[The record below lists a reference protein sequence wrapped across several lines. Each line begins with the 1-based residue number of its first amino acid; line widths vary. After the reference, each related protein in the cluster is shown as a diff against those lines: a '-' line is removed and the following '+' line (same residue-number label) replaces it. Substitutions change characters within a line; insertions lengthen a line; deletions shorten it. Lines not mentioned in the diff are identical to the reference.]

1 MKVKELLAESRH
13 LLSCQQEGRLEAE
26 VLLSHSLGVNRAW
39 LYANSENELTD
50 QAASGFMQLVQRR
63 RQGEPIAYLTGTREF
78 WSLNLRV
85 TPQVLIPRPETELLV
100 ETALARIP
108 AGVHW
113 RIADLGTGSGAVAL
127 AIATE
132 RPACEVFAC
141 DISAEALSVVK
152 KNAES
157 LNLTRIHFLQ
167 GSWLEP
173 LEGKFNGIVSN
184 PPYVA
189 SHDPHM
195 QQGDC
200 RFEPESALSP
210 GTDAMACIRH
220 IAETA
225 LPFLESG
232 GFLAFEHGYDQ
243 GEASRQ
249 LLLHLNYDEVETI
262 NDLAGLE
269 RVTVG
274 KKAELTED

>member
-1 MKVKELLAESRH
+1 MKVKELLAESCH
-13 LLSCQQEGRLEAE
+13 LLACVQDGRLEAE
-26 VLLSHSLGVNRAW
+26 ILLSHSLGVNRAW
-39 LYANSENELTD
+39 LYANSDTDVADLT
-50 QAASGFMQLVQRR
+50 ATSFMQLVKRR
-63 RQGEPIAYLTGTREF
+63 RQGEPIAYLTGIREF
-78 WSLNLRV
+78 WSFRLKV
-85 TPQVLIPRPETELLV
+85 TPEVLIPRPETELLV

-108 AGVHW
+108 ADTRW
-113 RIADLGTGSGAVAL
+113 RVADLGTGSGAVAL

-132 RPACEVFAC
+132 RPACEVFAS
-141 DISAEALSVVK
+141 DISARALSVAR

-157 LNLTRIHFLQ
+157 LNLTGIHFLQ
-167 GSWLEP
+167 GSWLTP

-189 SHDPHM
+189 RHDPHM

-225 LPFLESG
+225 PPFLESG

-249 LLLHLNYDEVETI
+249 LLLQLNYEDVETI

-274 KKAELTED
+274 KKLN